1 MVACLRSRRLR
12 RDASDVRKDMRLS
25 GVFSRTGSHLV
36 GAVSVFV
43 VALVLGACVANAAE
57 HVTHRHH
64 GCLPV
69 TSDQTIVAKPPVP
82 SSCALPIRIVLQLQR
97 PAFAGSG
104 PRDNLLQLGSL
115 NFRDTSSP
123 RSPPLS
129 LRVTCGG

>member
-1 MVACLRSRRLR
+1 
-12 RDASDVRKDMRLS
+12 MRLS

-69 TSDQTIVAKPPVP
+69 TSDHTIVAKPPVP
-82 SSCALPIRIVLQLQR
+82 SSCALPIRIVFQLQR

-104 PRDNLLQLGSL
+104 LRDKRASINNIYIQS
-115 NFRDTSSP
+115 
-123 RSPPLS
+123 
-129 LRVTCGG
+129 